1 MTVSKD
7 PAKKST
13 TATKKP
19 VAKTAKPAK
28 KAASARPDWA
38 PKTWVRILIPT
49 VLVVVWFA
57 IAGLGGPTFGKISE
71 VSTNDQAG
79 FLPASTQSTE
89 VNDWQSKFNEST
101 NIPAT
106 VVIESNSGAVA
117 EGDKAAFQELA
128 TMMESAAGVAP
139 TVEGELPSVLGPT
152 YSEDGAAVQYLV
164 FFEASGEVLLE
175 DITLLREMIKDETPA
190 GYTAYVAGP
199 AGLLAD
205 FVNGFGGID
214 GILLLVALLAVFVIL
229 LVVYRS
235 ILLPILVL
243 LTAVFALSGSIL
255 GIYYLALNDIIKVSG
270 QSQGILSIL
279 VIGAATDYA
288 LLLVARFKESLF
300 EVQSKWA
307 AIGRALRGSFEP
319 IFASA
324 ATVVLA
330 LLALLFSDLNSNKAL
345 GPIAAFG
352 IGFAFLA
359 AVTFLPALLVIF
371 GRGAFWPFLPK
382 FGQKKVEVTTK
393 DTIPGLEGVR
403 GLWKRVGNLVARK
416 PRTTWIVT
424 LVVLLAAVAGLPGL
438 KASGIP
444 QTAFLLGDNIE
455 SVDGQEVLG
464 KHFPAGAGSP
474 AVIIAEESTYKDVMA
489 ATAEFDGVSS
499 VEVQIDTDATK
510 KAVEEKIA
518 ELQAAA
524 AAAAFGGGMPGGAF
538 GAGAPGASAPAID
551 FANLSLADLGLE
563 TIPQVVE
570 GKVLLNATF
579 TYQADSAEAEAL
591 VKSMRTDLA
600 SVDSTVLV
608 GGETAIALDTNETAQ
623 ADLIKIVPIV
633 LVVILLILMVLL
645 RSILAPLI
653 LIGTV
658 VVSFAATLG
667 VAALVFNNVFN
678 FPGADASVPL
688 FGFVF
693 LVALGIDYNIFLMTR
708 VREESLGIGTR
719 PGILKGLAV
728 TGSVITSAGVVL
740 AATFA
745 ALGVIPL
752 LFLVQLAF
760 IVSFGVIL
768 DTVLVRSLLVP
779 ALAYD
784 IGPKIWWPSKL
795 GREIDTRKVATAK
808 K

>member
-1 MTVSKD
+1 MSDVK
-7 PAKKST
+7 
-13 TATKKP
+13 
-19 VAKTAKPAK
+19 
-28 KAASARPDWA
+28 PDWN
-38 PKTWVRILIPT
+38 PKLWLRILLPT
-49 VLVVVWFA
+49 VLVIVWFA

-79 FLPASTQSTE
+79 FLPASAQSTA
-89 VNDWQSKFNEST
+89 VNDLSAKFNDST

-106 VVIESNSGAVA
+106 VIIESNSGSVA
-117 EGDKAAFQELA
+117 ESDKAAFDELA
-128 TMMESAAGVAP
+128 TSMKGATGVAP
-139 TVEGELPSVLGPT
+139 TVEGKVPSVLGPT
-152 YSEDGAAVQYLV
+152 YSDDGAAVEYLV
-164 FFEASGEVLLE
+164 FFEASGEELLG
-175 DITLLREMIKDETPA
+175 DITSFRELVKADTPT
-190 GYTAYVAGP
+190 GYTSYVAGP

-229 LVVYRS
+229 LIVYRS

-243 LTAVFALSGSIL
+243 LTAIFALSGSIL
-255 GIYYLALNDIIKVSG
+255 GIYYLALNDVIKVSG

-288 LLLVARFKESLF
+288 LLMVSRYREALF

-307 AIGRALRGSFEP
+307 AMGRAFRGAFEP

-330 LLALLFSDLNSNKAL
+330 LLCLLFSDLNSNKAL

-359 AVTFLPALLVIF
+359 AISFLPALLMIF

-382 FGQKKVEVTTK
+382 FGKKKVEAVDANTVA
-393 DTIPGLEGVR
+393 GLEGVR
-403 GLWKRVGNLVARK
+403 GLWKRVGNLIAKR
-416 PRTTWIVT
+416 PRTTWVVT
-424 LVVLLAAVAGLPGL
+424 LVVLLAAIAGLPGL
-438 KASGIP
+438 KASGVP
-444 QTAFLLGDNIE
+444 QTDLLLGSNIE
-455 SVDGQEVLG
+455 SVDGQAVLG

-474 AVIIAEESTYKDVMA
+474 AVIIADEKTYENVVTATEEF
-489 ATAEFDGVSS
+489 EGVSS
-499 VEVQIDTDATK
+499 VEVQLDLDATQ

-518 ELQAAA
+518 QMQADAIAAA
-524 AAAAFGGGMPGGAF
+524 AAAGGAGGF
-538 GAGAPGASAPAID
+538 PPADMGAPPAAAPID
-551 FANLSLADLGLE
+551 YANLSLADLGLAP
-563 TIPQVVE
+563 IPKVVD
-570 GKVLLNATF
+570 GKVLINATF
-579 TYQADSAEAEAL
+579 SYQADSPEAEAL
-591 VKSMRTDLA
+591 VKKMRTDLA
-600 SVDSTVLV
+600 AVDPGVLV
-608 GGETAIALDTNETAQ
+608 GGETAIALDTNETAT
-623 ADLIKIVPIV
+623 ADLVKIVPIV
-633 LVVILLILMVLL
+633 LLVILIILMLLL
-645 RSILAPLI
+645 RSIVAPLV
-653 LIGTV
+653 LIASV
-658 VVSFAATLG
+658 VVSFAATMG
-667 VAALVFNNVFN
+667 VSALVFNNVFH

-708 VREESLGIGTR
+708 VREEALGIGTR

-795 GREIDTRKVATAK
+795 ANR
-808 K
+808 